1 MIASYTVAN
10 EKCLA
15 DARVAFCRFGEVN
28 KIVLDKTE
36 FAPDQ
41 NDAALILIASNW
53 ADVAAFCISRI
64 DGVCVLRVAMRRGGG
79 NVSD

>member
-1 MIASYTVAN
+1 MITSYTVTN
-10 EKCLA
+10 EKYLA
-15 DARVAFCRFGEVN
+15 KARTAFCRFGEVN
-28 KIVLDKTE
+28 KIILNNTE
-36 FAPDQ
+36 FVPDQ

-53 ADVAAFCISRI
+53 EDVAAFCVTRI